1 MKVFNFAA
9 HANIDNDRCK
19 NFDRQRTEIRP
30 DRGDLTGV
38 NGEAM
43 SHSWIFKI
51 PVGFQPSDSFTHLH
65 QIKAVGG
72 KDTQPLITLTPRRQ
86 SSGNILELIY
96 INSAEKTTK
105 LKVVDLAQFIDAWIK
120 VKESVTYGEEGRYSV
135 AVSVFSTGAEL
146 LNYSNSNMQMWR
158 SGAGY
163 YRGKWGIY
171 RSLKNR
177 DQLRDE
183 IVQFDNI
190 CIAKGQPECT

>member
-1 MKVFNFAA
+1 
-9 HANIDNDRCK
+9 
-19 NFDRQRTEIRP
+19 
-30 DRGDLTGV
+30 
-38 NGEAM
+38 M

-72 KDTQPLITLTPRRQ
+72 KDTEPIITFTARLQTA
-86 SSGNILELIY
+86 GNTLELIY
-96 INSAEKTTK
+96 INSAVKTTK
-105 LKVVDLAQFIDAWIK
+105 LEVVSLAPFINTWIK
-120 VKESVTYGEEGRYSV
+120 VKESVTYGEQGKYSV
-135 AVSVFSTGAEL
+135 AVSVFSTGAAIM
-146 LNYSNSNMQMWR
+146 NYSNSTMEMWR

-171 RSLKNR
+171 RSLHNR

-183 IVQFDNI
+183 VVQFDNI